1 MPTEKGIETIEDI
14 KAKYF
19 PNFGK
24 PKPRSGQDYR
34 FSRKG
39 QAEFKKAAKLQAI
52 KHRELIDGSSNQRT
66 SID

>member
-1 MPTEKGIETIEDI
+1 MPTEKGIETIEGI

-39 QAEFKKAAKLQAI
+39 QSEYKRAARLQAI
-52 KHRELIDGSSNQRT
+52 KHKELIS
-66 SID
+66 